1 MSGSWLAYMRN
12 TLAPKPFHLFFPFS
26 PISLK
31 TIEEPSK
38 GNPPSPDANLHLIQ
52 HRSPPSPNL
61 QNHLQRA
68 AVVPISSI
76 MTQQR

>member
-1 MSGSWLAYMRN
+1 MSGSGLAYTRN
-12 TLAPKPFHLFFPFS
+12 TLAPKSFHLFFPFS

-31 TIEEPSK
+31 TIEEPNK
-38 GNPPSPDANLHLIQ
+38 GNPPSPDANLHLTQ
-52 HRSPPSPNL
+52 HRSPPSANL

-68 AVVPISSI
+68 AAVPISSI

>member
-1 MSGSWLAYMRN
+1 MSGLWLAYTRN
-12 TLAPKPFHLFFPFS
+12 TLAPKPSHLFFPFS

-38 GNPPSPDANLHLIQ
+38 VNPPSPDAKLHLTQ
-52 HRSPPSPNL
+52 HRSPLSPNL

-68 AVVPISSI
+68 IAVPISSI